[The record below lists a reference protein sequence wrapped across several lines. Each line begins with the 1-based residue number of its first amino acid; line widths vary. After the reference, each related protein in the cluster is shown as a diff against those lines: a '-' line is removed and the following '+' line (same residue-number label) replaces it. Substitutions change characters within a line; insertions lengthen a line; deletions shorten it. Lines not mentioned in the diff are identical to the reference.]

1 MTRRHLVDASAGTQ
15 RARTTGDALRIEERD
30 DPDGTL
36 WLRLAG
42 ELDLA
47 TRPQL
52 DERLELAAA
61 SRRRVVLDV
70 RNLEFMDSSGL
81 RLLLEAHDHASQDG
95 WSFAITRPTEGGVL
109 RLFEI
114 TGMLDVLPLV
124 EP

>member
-1 MTRRHLVDASAGTQ
+1 VT
-15 RARTTGDALRIEERD
+15 ALGIEQRD

-52 DERLELAAA
+52 VERLELAAA
-61 SRRRVVLDV
+61 SRRHVVLDV

-81 RLLLEAHDHASQDG
+81 RLLLQAHDHACQDG
-95 WSFAITRPTEGGVL
+95 WSFAITRPEGGVL

-114 TGMLDVLPLV
+114 TGMLNVLPLV

>member
-1 MTRRHLVDASAGTQ
+1 VT
-15 RARTTGDALRIEERD
+15 ALRIGERD

-52 DERLELAAA
+52 GQRLELAAA

-95 WSFAITRPTEGGVL
+95 WSFAIKPPTEGGVL
-109 RLFEI
+109 RLLEI
-114 TGMLDVLPLV
+114 TGMLDVLPLI